1 MTAAVQE
8 QDRLLA
14 SLEAGA
20 DAVGQFAR
28 QDVLALR
35 VQDLATHVH
44 DPEGRHRTV
53 VDALGHHVQRIA
65 SGRRVLPGLERR
77 RG

>member
-20 DAVGQFAR
+20 DAVGEFTG
-28 QDVLALR
+28 QDMLALR

-65 SGRRVLPGLERR
+65 AGRRVLPGLERR

>member
-20 DAVGQFAR
+20 DAVGEFTG
-28 QDVLALR
+28 QDMLALR

-53 VDALGHHVQRIA
+53 VDAFGHHVQRIA
-65 SGRRVLPGLERR
+65 SGRGVLPGLERR